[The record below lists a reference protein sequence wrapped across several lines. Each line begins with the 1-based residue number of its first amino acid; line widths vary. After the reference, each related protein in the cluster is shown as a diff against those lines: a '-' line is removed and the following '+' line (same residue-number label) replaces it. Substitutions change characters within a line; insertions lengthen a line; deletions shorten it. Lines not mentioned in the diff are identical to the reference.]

1 MSFSNAAETAINN
14 YIFGGTD
21 VSWNAN
27 TDLWY
32 ALYTSDPGEAGS
44 AVTNEANYTNYAR
57 VAVSRS
63 TGLTI
68 TGATV
73 TNAALAQFPIC
84 GVTSNTVTHVGI
96 VTTASGA
103 GTLIVSGA
111 LGSSQTIQN
120 GNQPQFNAGTF
131 VFTLD

>member
-1 MSFSNAAETAINN
+1 M
-14 YIFGGTD
+14 
-21 VSWNAN
+21 SWNAN
-27 TDLWY
+27 TDLWF
-32 ALYTSDPGEAGS
+32 ALYTADPAESGS
-44 AVTNEANYTNYAR
+44 AVTSEATFTNYAR

-68 TGATV
+68 SSATV
-73 TNAALAQFPIC
+73 TNAALVQFPIC

-96 VTTASGA
+96 VTTSSGA

-111 LGSSQTIQN
+111 LAASQTIQN
-120 GNQPQFNAGTF
+120 GNQPQFNAGEF

>member
-1 MSFSNAAETAINN
+1 MSFSNVAETAINN
-14 YIFGGTD
+14 YIFGGTN

-131 VFTLD
+131 IFTLD